1 MTDTDKAAV
10 SKPATV
16 KVKLTRKSRG
26 HKLGAVLEVSPAE
39 AARLVR
45 EKHAVKA

>member
-1 MTDTDKAAV
+1 MTDTDKATV
-10 SKPATV
+10 KPSTV

-26 HKLGAVLEVSPAE
+26 HKLGAVLEVSPSE
-39 AARLVR
+39 AARLIR